1 MAKKL
6 IILLVCFMLYGC
18 ATSREVTYASLIVS
32 DFVKS
37 DNYRDKGSSSVKV
50 EYIEQDKSLSQ
61 LIDQSGL
68 VIEPSSFDGYDIVNY
83 MVSYSGSYWLETY
96 QVFRACDKS
105 GCKHKF
111 LLVLGIYA

>member
-1 MAKKL
+1 MAKQL
-6 IILLVCFMLYGC
+6 IVLLVCLVLCGC
-18 ATSREVTYASLIVS
+18 ATSRDVTYVSLVMS

-37 DNYRDKGSSSVKV
+37 DNYRENGLSSVKV

-68 VIEPSSFDGYDIVNY
+68 AIESSSFDGYDMINY

-105 GCKHKF
+105 GCKHRF
-111 LLVLGIYA
+111 LLVRGIYA

>member
-6 IILLVCFMLYGC
+6 MILLVCLVLCGC
-18 ATSREVTYASLIVS
+18 ATSRDVTYVSLVVS

-37 DNYRDKGSSSVKV
+37 DYYREKGSSSVKV

-68 VIEPSSFDGYDIVNY
+68 VIEPSSFDGYDMINY

-105 GCKHKF
+105 GCKHKY